1 MKIMK
6 IADTD
11 TTYCINEKCAKKCWR
26 YKDNWYFEKDINY
39 WFIEK
44 CERCEK
50 WFFFIKRLNFTH
62 NKRRKYE
69 RKYRKQ

>member
-11 TTYCINEKCAKKCWR
+11 TTYCINEKCTKKCWR
-26 YKDNWYFEKDINY
+26 YKDNWYFEKDTNY
-39 WFIEK
+39 RFIEK

-50 WFFFIKRLNFTH
+50 
-62 NKRRKYE
+62 
-69 RKYRKQ
+69 